1 MKENVLKVFITA
13 IGSMLSSML
22 GILYVP
28 VLLMVGCN
36 VIDYITGLMAAGN
49 RGNGKVSSYK
59 SIRGIGKKIGMW
71 MLVIVGAMVDA
82 LLKYA
87 SATLGYTLP
96 FTFLVA
102 AIVAVWIICNEFISI
117 LENLI
122 DMGVAIPPFML
133 PIIKHI
139 KSYTE
144 AAAGYKESASTDE
157 KKEAK

>member
-28 VLLMVGCN
+28 VLLMVGCH
-36 VIDYITGLMAAGN
+36 VIDYITGLMAASN

-122 DMGVAIPPFML
+122 DIGVAIPPFML

-139 KSYTE
+139 KSYAE

-157 KKEAK
+157 NKEAK

>member
-1 MKENVLKVFITA
+1 MRENFLKVLITS
-13 IGSMLSSML
+13 IGGMLSAML

-36 VIDYITGLMAAGN
+36 VTDYVTGLMAAKN

-59 SIRGIGKKIGMW
+59 SISGITKKIGMW
-71 MLVIVGAMVDA
+71 VLVIVGAMVDA

-87 SATLGYTLP
+87 STMLGYTLP

-102 AIVAVWIICNEFISI
+102 AVVAIWIICNEFISI

-122 DMGVAIPPFML
+122 DIGVAIPPFML

-144 AAAGYKESASTDE
+144 AAAGYKESTSTDE
-157 KKEAK
+157 SKEEK

>member
-36 VIDYITGLMAAGN
+36 VIDYITGLMAAGP

-122 DMGVAIPPFML
+122 DIGVAIPPFML